1 MPLSRNMRHG
11 KVMTKIA
18 IFWRAVRGN
27 AGTEFALILPLLT
40 VLLFGGIEIGRLLHD
55 YHAVRESVRD
65 VGRYLSRVEVE
76 CPGEIFS
83 DGTFFTAAQHESRAK
98 NLALTGAVNPGP
110 PYLLGY
116 WTDPNS
122 VDIDIDCTSI
132 DNSSTPKTYQGLYS
146 KDNAV
151 PHVIVTATVPFTFLF
166 GQLVSS
172 TGTINL
178 EVSHKVVS
186 IGF

>member
-1 MPLSRNMRHG
+1 M
-11 KVMTKIA
+11 KTI
-18 IFWRAVRGN
+18 ITFWRGVGGN
-27 AGTEFALILPLLT
+27 AGAEFALTLPLLT
-40 VLLFGGIEIGRLLHD
+40 ILLFGGIEIGRLLHD

-65 VGRYLSRVEVE
+65 AGRYLSRVEVA
-76 CPGEIFS
+76 CPGETFV
-83 DGTFFTAAQHESRAK
+83 DDTFFTAAQHVSRAK
-98 NLALTGAVNPGP
+98 NLALTGNVNPGP

-122 VDIDIDCTSI
+122 VDVDIDCTSI
-132 DNSSTPKTYQGLYS
+132 DNSSTPKTYQGLYREDDS
-146 KDNAV
+146 V
-151 PHVIVTATVPFTFLF
+151 PYVIVTATVPFTFLF

-172 TGTINL
+172 SGTIDL

>member
-1 MPLSRNMRHG
+1 MRHG
-11 KVMTKIA
+11 KVMKKI
-18 IFWRAVRGN
+18 ITLWRAVGGN
-27 AGTEFALILPLLT
+27 AGAEFALTLPLLT

-65 VGRYLSRVEVE
+65 AGRYLSRVEVA
-76 CPGEIFS
+76 CPGATFV
-83 DGTFFTAAQHESRAK
+83 DDTFFTAAQHVSRAR
-98 NLALTGAVNPGP
+98 NLALTGEVTPGP

-122 VDIDIDCTSI
+122 VAVNIDCTSI
-132 DNSSTPKTYQGLYS
+132 DNSASPKPYQGLYGD
-146 KDNAV
+146 DNSV
-151 PHVIVTATVPFTFLF
+151 PHVIVSATVPFTFLF

-172 TGTINL
+172 NGTIDL